1 MSETRLDTF
10 VIGEVRR
17 ELGQFFC
24 KLTSHASFLRGFP
37 RFSQQLSFQKYTT
50 FAPFLYSIQD
60 LLSRLVYI
68 VQINLKSSFESFLLG
83 EILQKLW
90 KSYRHPIFSSVSHPN
105 GWAKKEK
112 KRLFFKWKDLSL
124 SLLVLTSQRQES
136 SFSLVFLTAAYCV

>member
-50 FAPFLYSIQD
+50 FAPFLYSMQD

-83 EILQKLW
+83 EILQKL
-90 KSYRHPIFSSVSHPN
+90 
-105 GWAKKEK
+105 
-112 KRLFFKWKDLSL
+112 
-124 SLLVLTSQRQES
+124 
-136 SFSLVFLTAAYCV
+136 